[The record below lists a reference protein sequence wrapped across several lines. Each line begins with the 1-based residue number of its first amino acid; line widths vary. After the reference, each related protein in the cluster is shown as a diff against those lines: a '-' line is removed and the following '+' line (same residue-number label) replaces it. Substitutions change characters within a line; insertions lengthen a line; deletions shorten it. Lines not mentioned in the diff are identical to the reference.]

1 MFVRHFNSKIFM
13 RKMKTDK
20 EKDNKIDLKSSR
32 TLELL
37 CQKSLIFI
45 FERKK
50 NIFIFEKVE
59 KF

>member
-1 MFVRHFNSKIFM
+1 M

-20 EKDNKIDLKSSR
+20 EKDNEIDLKSSR